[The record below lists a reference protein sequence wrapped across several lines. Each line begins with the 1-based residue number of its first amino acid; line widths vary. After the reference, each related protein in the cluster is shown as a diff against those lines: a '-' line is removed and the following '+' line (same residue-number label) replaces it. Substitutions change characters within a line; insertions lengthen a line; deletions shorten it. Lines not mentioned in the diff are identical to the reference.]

1 MEKFI
6 NSPFKFLDPY
16 GRNDAE
22 IFFGREEEIKQL
34 YQHIHKN
41 RIVLVYGTSGTGK
54 TSIVQCGLM
63 NRMDDTDW
71 TPFFVRRGENIN
83 DSLWKTIEQAITV
96 QEPEVNVANALQGRT
111 NVNTIRPQ
119 AATSGFREKIYATL
133 QEINLRYLRPV
144 YLIFDQFEELLIMGT
159 EREKATFISI
169 IDRILS
175 SSDLQFCNL
184 LFIMREEFFAG
195 LSEFEKEIPDF
206 CDRRLRIEPMN
217 PKNVEDVIMRSCK
230 KFNITLEQGNENAK
244 QIISVLTEKNT
255 VSLPYLQIYLDQL
268 WRTVY
273 LNTGFK
279 VVALGDEY
287 PEITVNAEI
296 IKNFGRMNDVLN
308 RFIKERI
315 TVIQDVLH
323 NEFPDIP
330 PDFVSNALDGF
341 VTPEGTKR
349 PLAYLRINNG
359 IWFTGQVAPY
369 LQNRSGQLMIRCL
382 SELEKNK
389 ILRTDGQTY
398 ELAHDVLAGLIDSRR
413 TEDQRKAGFTDQQIR
428 SRFNGFKESTSEY
441 LTRKELES
449 YRPYIEQLNL
459 SKEILDFY
467 NVSLATREKEEQA
480 LVDKERKEAFETA
493 EREKK
498 LQYLKERQKKMRWG
512 WVVGGFLLI
521 SSTALYLYSES
532 LKKEF
537 NRNESLVF
545 MGYEMKN
552 LQPLEAM
559 NLFDPIKEKVFG
571 DDTAKVNDKLLEYM
585 QTQSI
590 QSLFSVFNDT
600 LQNPILN
607 LNHIDMSA
615 DGKFLMMV
623 DDGTV
628 SGSKTHRY
636 VVMNDKGTRTDT
648 FFNISYAYF
657 TNKPGILLL
666 CTTATTSA
674 IPGRNERNKSQRYS
688 AEAQFPQ
695 EFVLY
700 DCARK
705 RERSVNLGAK
715 RFLHGAE
722 DVVAGSVY
730 TAFDSYR
737 VRFTAGGNLIIPFLE
752 MDDYGDFTDK
762 VQVRSQ
768 ADEETI
774 LPSQFTVTSSPDH
787 KKFVTLYTSPDL
799 VNYLDCYDEK
809 GQLLKRTEGITFADF
824 TEDGDMIWGAEHL
837 VCVLQGQQVRRFT
850 SDVNYY
856 SYAYGSSAKNKLL
869 VKTGIGTEL
878 INMEN
883 NGRQQINE
891 TLLAANFDKNAFI
904 TISVDRWTP
913 PQHFSEKVDIPW
925 WKPEWVSY
933 RYNYNDTLRRRDLD
947 GKLVAGPFS
956 HKDGIETVQ
965 YNKAADELLILTKK
979 NKLLVLNKDL
989 RVKTG
994 LMLTANDRYGMSE
1007 NGAVLYYVRDQYL
1020 SVFKNNLDS
1029 LNVFSARKS
1038 WLLLKKAP
1046 LYQEVSKQRRKELGL
1061 RFK

>member
-41 RIVLVYGTSGTGK
+41 RLVLVYGTSGTGK

-83 DSLWKTIEQAITV
+83 DSLWKTIEQAVTV
-96 QEPEVNVANALQGRT
+96 QEPEVNVSNALQGRT

-133 QEINLRYLRPV
+133 KEINLRYLRPV

-169 IDRILS
+169 VDRILS
-175 SSDLQFCNL
+175 SSELQFCNL

-217 PKNVEDVIMRSCK
+217 AKNVEDVIMRSCK

-279 VVALGDEY
+279 VVSVGNEY
-287 PEITVNAEI
+287 PEININTDI

-315 TVIQDVLH
+315 TVIQDVLQT
-323 NEFPDIP
+323 EFPDIP

-398 ELAHDVLAGLIDSRR
+398 ELAHDVLAGLIDNRR

-467 NVSLATREKEEQA
+467 NVSLATREKEERD
-480 LVDKERKEAFETA
+480 LMDKERKEALETA
-493 EREKK
+493 AREKK
-498 LQYLKERQKKMRWG
+498 LFDLKERQKKMRWG

-521 SSTALYLYSES
+521 SSTALYFYSES

-571 DDTAKVNDKLLEYM
+571 ADTVKVNDKLLEYM

-590 QSLFSVFNDT
+590 QSLFSEFNDT

-607 LNHIDMSA
+607 LNHIDMSV
-615 DGKFLMMV
+615 DGKFLVMV
-623 DDGTV
+623 NDGEE
-628 SGSKTHRY
+628 SGNKAHRY
-636 VVMNDKGTRTDT
+636 VVLDDKGTPVDT

-666 CTTATTSA
+666 CNTITTAAPTEKGSRQK
-674 IPGRNERNKSQRYS
+674 PQRYS

-700 DCARK
+700 DCQLK
-705 RERSVNLGAK
+705 SERSIHLGPK

-722 DVVAGSVY
+722 DVVAGGAY
-730 TAFDSYR
+730 TTFDSYR
-737 VRFTAGGNLIIPFLE
+737 VRFTAGGNLIIPFIE
-752 MDDYGDFTDK
+752 MNDDGNFTDR

-768 ADEETI
+768 QSEEI
-774 LPSQFTVTSSPDH
+774 AVLPSQYTITSAPDFKKFITLYSSPA
-787 KKFVTLYTSPDL
+787 YI
-799 VNYLDCYDEK
+799 NYLDLYDEK
-809 GQLLKRTEGITFADF
+809 GQLLKRTEGVTFADF
-824 TEDGDMIWGAEHL
+824 TEDGDMIWGAEHFL
-837 VCVLQGQQVRRFT
+837 CVLQGQQERRFE
-850 SDVNYY
+850 SNNYY
-856 SYAYGSSAKNKLL
+856 SYAYGSSAKKRLL
-869 VKTGIGTEL
+869 AKTSQGTEL

-883 NGRQQINE
+883 NGRQQFNTE
-891 TLLAANFDKNAFI
+891 SLLATNFDKNAFI
-904 TISVDRWTP
+904 TIRRDGWTELH
-913 PQHFSEKVDIPW
+913 HFGENIPW
-925 WKPEWVSY
+925 WQPEWIAY
-933 RYNYNDTLRRRDLD
+933 RQTYTDTLWRRDLD
-947 GKLVAGPFS
+947 GKLVAGPFF
-956 HKDGIETVQ
+956 HKDGIETIQ
-965 YNKAADELLILTKK
+965 YNKAADELLVLTKK

-989 RVKTG
+989 RIKTG

-1007 NGAVLYYVRDQYL
+1007 NGSVLYYVRDQYL

-1038 WLLLKKAP
+1038 WLLLKKPP
-1046 LYQEVSKQRRKELGL
+1046 LYKEISKQRRKELGL

>member
-41 RIVLVYGTSGTGK
+41 RLVLVYGTSGTGK

-96 QEPEVNVANALQGRT
+96 QEPEVNVSNALQGRT

-133 QEINLRYLRPV
+133 KEINLRYLRPV

-169 IDRILS
+169 VDRILS

-217 PKNVEDVIMRSCK
+217 PKNVEDVIMRSCR
-230 KFNITLEQGNENAK
+230 KFNITLEQGNENAR
-244 QIISVLTEKNT
+244 QIINVLTEKNT

-279 VVALGDEY
+279 VVPVGEEY
-287 PEITVNAEI
+287 PEIVVNSDI
-296 IKNFGRMNDVLN
+296 IKSFGRMNDVLN

-315 TVIQDVLH
+315 TVIQDVLQ

-467 NVSLATREKEEQA
+467 NVSLATREKEEQD
-480 LVDKERKEAFETA
+480 LMDKERKEALETA
-493 EREKK
+493 AREKK
-498 LQYLKERQKKMRWG
+498 LFDLRERQKKMRWG

-521 SSTALYLYSES
+521 SSTALYFYSES

-571 DDTAKVNDKLLEYM
+571 DDTVKVNDKLLEYM

-590 QSLFSVFNDT
+590 QSLFSEFNDT

-607 LNHIDMSA
+607 LNHIDMSV
-615 DGKFLMMV
+615 DGKFLIMV
-623 DDGTV
+623 DDGEE
-628 SGSKTHRY
+628 SGKKTHRY
-636 VVMNDKGTRTDT
+636 VVMNDKGMRLDT

-657 TNKPGILLL
+657 TNRPGILLL
-666 CTTATTSA
+666 CTTTSTA
-674 IPGRNERNKSQRYS
+674 GPTEKGSRKKPQRYS

-695 EFVLY
+695 EFILY
-700 DCARK
+700 DCELR
-705 RERSVNLGAK
+705 RERDVNLGAK

-722 DVVAGSVY
+722 DVVAADVY

-737 VRFTAGGNLIIPFLE
+737 VRFTAGGNLVIPFIE
-752 MDDYGDFTDK
+752 MDDDGNFTDR
-762 VQVRSQ
+762 VQVRSSL
-768 ADEETI
+768 DEEI
-774 LPSQFTVTSSPDH
+774 AVLPSQYTITSSPDH
-787 KKFVTLYTSPDL
+787 KKFITLYSSPAYI
-799 VNYLDCYDEK
+799 NYLDLYDES
-809 GQLLKRTEGITFADF
+809 GQLLKRTEGVTFADF
-824 TEDGDMIWGAEHL
+824 TEDGDMIWGADNTIYL
-837 VCVLQGQQVRRFT
+837 LQGQQVRKFE
-850 SDVNYY
+850 SNNYY
-856 SYAYGSSAKNKLL
+856 SYAYGSSAKKRLL
-869 VKTGIGTEL
+869 AKTSKGTEL
-878 INMEN
+878 INMDN
-883 NGRQQINE
+883 NGRQQFSTE
-891 TLLAANFDKNAFI
+891 SLLATNFDKNAFI
-904 TISVDRWTP
+904 TIRRDGWTELH
-913 PQHFSEKVDIPW
+913 HFAENIPW
-925 WKPEWVSY
+925 WQPEWITY
-933 RYNYNDTLRRRDLD
+933 RQNYTDTLWRRDLE
-947 GKLVAGPFS
+947 GKLTAGPFS
-956 HKDGIETVQ
+956 HKDGIETIQ

-1007 NGAVLYYVRDQYL
+1007 NGTVLYYVRDQYL

-1038 WLLLKKAP
+1038 WLLLKKPP
-1046 LYQEVSKQRRKELGL
+1046 LYMEVSKQRRKDLGL

>member
-83 DSLWKTIEQAITV
+83 DSLWKTIEQAVTI

-111 NVNTIRPQ
+111 NLNTIRPQ
-119 AATSGFREKIYATL
+119 ATTSGFREKIYATL
-133 QEINLRYLRPV
+133 QDINLRYLRPV

-169 IDRILS
+169 IERILS

-279 VVALGDEY
+279 VVAVGEEY

-315 TVIQDVLH
+315 TVIQDGLQ

-449 YRPYIEQLNL
+449 YRPYIAQLNL

-467 NVSLATREKEEQA
+467 NVSLATREKEEQDR
-480 LVDKERKEAFETA
+480 VDKEQKEAFETA

-498 LQYLKERQKKMRWG
+498 LHYLKERQKKMRWG
-512 WVVGGFLLI
+512 WVAGGFLLI

-585 QTQSI
+585 QMQSI
-590 QSLFSVFNDT
+590 QSLFSEFNDT

-607 LNHIDMSA
+607 LNHIDMSV
-615 DGKFLMMV
+615 DGRFLAMV
-623 DDGTV
+623 NDGEE
-628 SGSKTHRY
+628 SGKKTHTY
-636 VVMNDKGTRTDT
+636 VVMDDKGSRVDT
-648 FFNISYAYF
+648 FYNISYAYF
-657 TNKPGILLL
+657 TNLPGILLL
-666 CTTATTSA
+666 CTITAPAAPTEKGSRKN
-674 IPGRNERNKSQRYS
+674 PQRYS

-695 EFVLY
+695 EFILY
-700 DCARK
+700 DCQLK
-705 RERSVNLGAK
+705 RERGVNLGAK

-722 DVVAGSVY
+722 DVVAGGTY

-737 VRFTAGGNLIIPFLE
+737 VRFTAGGNLIIPFIE
-752 MDDYGDFTDK
+752 MDDDGNFTDR
-762 VQVRSQ
+762 VQVRSRG
-768 ADEETI
+768 DEEIAI
-774 LPSQFTVTSSPDH
+774 LPSQYTITSSPDH
-787 KKFVTLYTSPDL
+787 KKFITLYSSPTYI
-799 VNYLDCYDEK
+799 NYLDLYDER
-809 GQLLKRTEGITFADF
+809 GQLLKRTEGVTFADF
-824 TEDGDMIWGAEHL
+824 TEDGDMVWGADNTIYL
-837 VCVLQGQQVRRFT
+837 LQGQQVRKFE
-850 SDVNYY
+850 SNNYY
-856 SYAYGSSAKNKLL
+856 SYAYGSSAKKRL
-869 VKTGIGTEL
+869 VAKTSNGTEL

-883 NGRQQINE
+883 NGRQQFFTE
-891 TLLAANFDKNAFI
+891 SLLATNLDKNAFI
-904 TISVDRWTP
+904 TLKRENWSEHR
-913 PQHFSEKVDIPW
+913 HFAENIPW
-925 WKPEWVSY
+925 WQPEWITYSSIY
-933 RYNYNDTLRRRDLD
+933 TDTLLRRDLE
-947 GKLVAGPFS
+947 GKITAGPFF
-956 HKDGIETVQ
+956 HKDGIETMQ